1 MTSARRALLVVL
13 TVLCASVPALAAGAT
28 TSDDLATARESLAEA
43 EAAANETAAAFSTA
57 DHQLE
62 QTRADIAN
70 LKQSITATKA
80 RAAELRVYARQRAVF
95 AYTHP
100 GNSLETLVD
109 SKDTIDAARRQHLLG
124 QANQTDNDVVKRL
137 AAVNAQLKNQQ
148 DDLEQQ
154 EREQQAIS
162 DELDVKLTA
171 LQAKQADVQHAV
183 DELQQKLDSEIAIAR
198 FADATRK
205 AQLEA
210 ERAALAVR
218 QTISSGSAGQIVP
231 SVVPGPFQCPVQGA
245 AYSDDYGGASGH
257 PGIDM
262 FVPTGTPAV
271 AVKAGTVRFVPDEGA
286 GGNAAYLAADDG
298 NTYFYGHFSQFV
310 GEGRTV
316 AKGEVIGLTGM
327 TGNASAPHL
336 HFEIRVGDVNG
347 PKTDPYPTLK
357 SAGC

>member
-1 MTSARRALLVVL
+1 M
-13 TVLCASVPALAAGAT
+13 PALAAGAT

-70 LKQSITATKA
+70 LKQSIAATKA

-137 AAVNAQLKNQQ
+137 AAVNAQLKSQQ

-171 LQAKQADVQHAV
+171 LQAKQADVQQAV
-183 DELQQKLDSEIAIAR
+183 DELQRKLDSEIAIAQ

-218 QTISSGSAGQIVP
+218 QTISYRQLGADRPERGPGTVP
-231 SVVPGPFQCPVQGA
+231 VPG
-245 AYSDDYGGASGH
+245 
-257 PGIDM
+257 
-262 FVPTGTPAV
+262 
-271 AVKAGTVRFVPDEGA
+271 
-286 GGNAAYLAADDG
+286 
-298 NTYFYGHFSQFV
+298 
-310 GEGRTV
+310 
-316 AKGEVIGLTGM
+316 
-327 TGNASAPHL
+327 
-336 HFEIRVGDVNG
+336 
-347 PKTDPYPTLK
+347 
-357 SAGC
+357 AGCGLQRRLRRGDAATRGSTCSCRPEPPRWR